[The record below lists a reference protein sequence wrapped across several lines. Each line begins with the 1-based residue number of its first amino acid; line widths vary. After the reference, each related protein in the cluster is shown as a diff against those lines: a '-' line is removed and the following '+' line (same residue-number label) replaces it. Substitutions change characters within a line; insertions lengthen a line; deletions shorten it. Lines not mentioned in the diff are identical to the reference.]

1 MVRKSFVLM
10 VMGTVILLLCSIS
23 FADVPHMVNYQ
34 GKLTDSGGG
43 LVNDTVQMTFS
54 IYPDTLGSP
63 ADWSETQTQVIV
75 ENGIFNVLLGA
86 VDTIPSAVFDGNV
99 KYLGVQVESDLEM
112 TPLKPMV
119 SVAYAFHS
127 ATADSALNAPVA
139 GLLSVDGV
147 SNPGGDVDLIQ
158 SDAIAIIPND
168 GANTITIGETHSAR
182 TDNPH
187 MTTAAQVGAPV
198 SVDGV
203 QNDGGNIDLIPQN
216 AITITPND
224 GANTIAFGEN
234 HSTRTDNPHMVT
246 ATQTGTPVSVDGVSN
261 AGGDIDF
268 IAGSNMTI
276 TPDDGA
282 NTVTFSATGGGIGG
296 SGTANYIPRFTA
308 PTTIGN
314 SVVYQSGSSIGIG
327 TTGPPTR
334 LAVIG
339 LPPNSGYPPLMYNPG
354 NGAIYFQA
362 SSERYKRD
370 VQSLDD
376 DFSAILHAEPKSFV
390 NATSGKQEIGFIA
403 EEFDALGLSNL
414 VFYLEGQP
422 NGIKYDMI
430 SLYLLEVVKELRAEN
445 EDLQSRIEALE
456 AK

>member
-1 MVRKSFVLM
+1 
-10 VMGTVILLLCSIS
+10 
-23 FADVPHMVNYQ
+23 
-34 GKLTDSGGG
+34 
-43 LVNDTVQMTFS
+43 
-54 IYPDTLGSP
+54 
-63 ADWSETQTQVIV
+63 
-75 ENGIFNVLLGA
+75 
-86 VDTIPSAVFDGNV
+86 
-99 KYLGVQVESDLEM
+99 
-112 TPLKPMV
+112 
-119 SVAYAFHS
+119 
-127 ATADSALNAPVA
+127 
-139 GLLSVDGV
+139 
-147 SNPGGDVDLIQ
+147 
-158 SDAIAIIPND
+158 
-168 GANTITIGETHSAR
+168 
-182 TDNPH
+182 
-187 MTTAAQVGAPV
+187 
-198 SVDGV
+198 
-203 QNDGGNIDLIPQN
+203 
-216 AITITPND
+216 
-224 GANTIAFGEN
+224 
-234 HSTRTDNPHMVT
+234 VT